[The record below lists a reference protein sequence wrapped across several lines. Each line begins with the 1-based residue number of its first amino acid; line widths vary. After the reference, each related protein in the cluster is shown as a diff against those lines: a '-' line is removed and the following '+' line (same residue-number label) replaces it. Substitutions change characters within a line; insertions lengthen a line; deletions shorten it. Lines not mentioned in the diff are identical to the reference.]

1 MKSIFISLFFIFL
14 DFSINFG
21 NMRIGL
27 LPTFVGYLL
36 LYRGLKTIYTESPH
50 FAKMQPFSMGMA
62 VYNGLL
68 YILDFLGMSLW
79 LGYIGVFLSFV
90 SMVLGLYIL
99 YEVIQGV
106 MEMERTNEVDFYGE
120 RLKTT
125 WTVLLIGQFTT
136 FVLLLFA
143 ALIASSF
150 SFGHCGTL
158 AFSDFGRL

>member
-79 LGYIGVFLSFV
+79 LGYIGVFLSFFYK
-90 SMVLGLYIL
+90 VLCLYI
-99 YEVIQGV
+99 I
-106 MEMERTNEVDFYGE
+106 
-120 RLKTT
+120 
-125 WTVLLIGQFTT
+125 
-136 FVLLLFA
+136 
-143 ALIASSF
+143 
-150 SFGHCGTL
+150 
-158 AFSDFGRL
+158 